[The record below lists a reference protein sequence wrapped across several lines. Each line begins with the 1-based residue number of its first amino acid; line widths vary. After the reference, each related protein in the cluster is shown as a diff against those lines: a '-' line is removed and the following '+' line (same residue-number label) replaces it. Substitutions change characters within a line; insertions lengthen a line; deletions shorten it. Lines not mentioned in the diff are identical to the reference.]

1 MEKRRPRVG
10 DVVVFHDPKGTPH
23 NALIKCVFDCQRV
36 VTDDKGDPVEDTEGL
51 GRFKMEDYPVDDLTD
66 LPLVNLV
73 HVSGDKERQ
82 DGCGRQTEIVTSL
95 QHKVSSGVHGFYWRF
110 DWEEP
115 NPYRAP
121 SDV

>member
-10 DVVVFHDPKGTPH
+10 DAVIFHDSKGAPH
-23 NALIKCVFDCQRV
+23 NALIKCVFDTQRV
-36 VTDDKGDPVEDTEGL
+36 VTDDQGDPVKAEEGE
-51 GRFKMEDYPVDDLTD
+51 GRFQMEDYPADDLTN

-73 HVSGDKERQ
+73 HISGDKERQ
-82 DGCGRQTEIVTSL
+82 DSCGRQTEIVTSL
-95 QHKVSSGVHGFYWRF
+95 QHRGQSTVHGFYWRF

-121 SDV
+121 TDV